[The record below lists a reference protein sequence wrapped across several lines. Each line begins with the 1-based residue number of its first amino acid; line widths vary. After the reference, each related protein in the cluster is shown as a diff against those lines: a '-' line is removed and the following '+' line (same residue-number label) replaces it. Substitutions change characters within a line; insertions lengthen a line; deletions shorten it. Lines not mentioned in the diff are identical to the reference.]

1 MKGFIVS
8 YFSQM
13 QTFTVVFLA
22 ALALTTGLR
31 LWLARRHIRHI
42 ARCRGEV
49 PADFS
54 AHIDLAAHQKA
65 ADYSIAK
72 TRLGMVDLLIG
83 AAILIALTLGGALQ
97 ILHEAWLTL
106 FDAGS
111 HAQGIALIFSVALIS
126 GIVDLPLALYRTFV
140 IEAQF
145 GFNKMTLRLFFVDL
159 AKQTLLGVALGLPL
173 LACVLWLMQR
183 MGDQWWLY
191 VWATWIAFNLLVLT
205 LYPTLI
211 APLFNKFTPL
221 ADAGLKARIEALLVK
236 CGFKAQGL
244 FVMDSSKRSSHGN
257 AYFTGFG
264 AAKRIVLFDTLIAR
278 LAPMEIEAVLAHEL
292 GHFRHHHVWKRMA
305 ALFAMSLGFLWLLG
319 HAMKQDWFY
328 AGLNVQTHS
337 TALALMLFFLVVPVF
352 TFLLHPLTSL
362 YSRMHEYEADAY
374 AAQHAAPADLVR
386 ALVKLYQDNAATL
399 TPDPLY
405 STFYDSHPPAL
416 LRIARLQ
423 AAASLMQAKAA

>member
-1 MKGFIVS
+1 VS

-13 QTFTVVFLA
+13 PTFTAVFLA
-22 ALALTTGLR
+22 ALALTVGLR

-42 ARCRGEV
+42 ARCRDKV

-54 AHIDLAAHQKA
+54 LHIGLAAHQKA
-65 ADYSIAK
+65 ADYSTAK
-72 TRLGMVDLLIG
+72 TRLGMIEMLIG
-83 AAILIALTLGGALQ
+83 AALLLVLTLGGALQ
-97 ILHEAWLTL
+97 ALHEAWLRV

-111 HAQGIALIFSVALIS
+111 HAQGIALIVSVALIS
-126 GIVDLPLALYRTFV
+126 GLVDLPLSLYRTFV
-140 IEAQF
+140 IEARF
-145 GFNKMTLRLFFVDL
+145 GFNKMTLPLFLADL
-159 AKQTLLGVALGLPL
+159 AKQMLLGAALGVPL
-173 LACVLWLMQR
+173 LLCVLWLMQR
-183 MGDQWWLY
+183 MGEQWWLY
-191 VWATWIAFNLLVLT
+191 VWATWIVFNLLVLT
-205 LYPTLI
+205 LYPTVI

-221 ADAGLKARIEALLVK
+221 ADAGLKSRIEALLAR

-244 FVMDSSKRSSHGN
+244 YVMDSSRRSSHGN

-278 LAPMEIEAVLAHEL
+278 LAPAEIEAVLAHEL
-292 GHFRHHHVWKRMA
+292 GHFWHHHVWKRMA
-305 ALFAMSLGFLWLLG
+305 ALFALSLGFLWLLG
-319 HAMKQDWFY
+319 YAMEQDWFY
-328 AGLNVQTHS
+328 AGLNVQARS

-362 YSRMHEYEADAY
+362 YSRKHEYEADAY
-374 AAQHAAPADLVR
+374 AARHAIPADLIH

-405 STFYDSHPPAL
+405 SAFYDSHPPAL

-423 AAASLMQAKAA
+423 NAIAPGQSQPA

>member
-31 LWLARRHIRHI
+31 LWLAQRHIRHI
-42 ARCRGEV
+42 AHCRSEV
-49 PADFS
+49 PADF
-54 AHIDLAAHQKA
+54 ADHIDLAAHQKA

-72 TRLGMVDLLIG
+72 TRLGVVDLLIG
-83 AAILIALTLGGALQ
+83 TALLIALTLGGALQ
-97 ILHEAWLTL
+97 ALHDAWLAA

-111 HAQGIALIFSVALIS
+111 HAQGITLIFSVALIS
-126 GIVDLPLALYRTFV
+126 GAIDLPLALYRTFV
-140 IEAQF
+140 IEARF
-145 GFNKMTLRLFFVDL
+145 GFNKMTLRLFFADL
-159 AKQTLLGVALGLPL
+159 AKQTLLGAALGLPL

-183 MGDQWWLY
+183 MGDAWWLY

-211 APLFNKFTPL
+211 APLFNKFSPL
-221 ADAGLKARIEALLVK
+221 ADAGLKSRIEALLAK

-278 LAPMEIEAVLAHEL
+278 LAPAEIEAVLAHEL

-319 HAMKQDWFY
+319 YAMKQDWFY
-328 AGLNVQTHS
+328 AGLNVQAHS

-362 YSRMHEYEADAY
+362 YSRSHEYEADAY
-374 AAQHAAPADLVR
+374 AAQHAAPADLIR

-423 AAASLMQAKAA
+423 AAGAAQAA

>member
-328 AGLNVQTHS
+328 AGLNVQAHT
-337 TALALMLFFLVVPVF
+337 TALALMLFFMVVPVF

-362 YSRMHEYEADAY
+362 YSRSHEYEADAY
-374 AAQHAAPADLVR
+374 AARHAAPADLVR

-423 AAASLMQAKAA
+423 AAAAQAA

>member
-1 MKGFIVS
+1 MS

-13 QTFTVVFLA
+13 QTFTAVFLA
-22 ALALTTGLR
+22 ALALTIGLR

-42 ARCRGEV
+42 ARCRDNV

-54 AHIDLAAHQKA
+54 LHIGLAAHQKA
-65 ADYSIAK
+65 ADYSTAK
-72 TRLGMVDLLIG
+72 THLGMIDLLIG
-83 AAILIALTLGGALQ
+83 ALFLLALTLGGALQ
-97 ILHEAWLTL
+97 ALHDAWLRA

-111 HAQGIALIFSVALIS
+111 YAQGIALIVSVALIS
-126 GIVDLPLALYRTFV
+126 GLIDLPLSLYRTFV
-140 IEAQF
+140 IEARF
-145 GFNKMTLRLFFVDL
+145 GFNKMTLKLFFADL
-159 AKQTLLGVALGLPL
+159 IKQTLLGAALGLPL
-173 LACVLWLMQR
+173 VFCVLWLMQW
-183 MGDQWWLY
+183 MGEQWWLY
-191 VWATWIAFNLLVLT
+191 VWVTWIVFNLLVLT
-205 LYPTLI
+205 VYPTLI

-221 ADAGLKARIEALLVK
+221 EDAGLKGRIEALLAK
-236 CGFKAQGL
+236 CGFRAQGL
-244 FVMDSSKRSSHGN
+244 YVMDSSRRSSHGN

-278 LAPMEIEAVLAHEL
+278 LAPAEIEAVLAHEL

-319 HAMKQDWFY
+319 YVMNQDWFY
-328 AGLNVQTHS
+328 AGLNVQARS

-362 YSRMHEYEADAY
+362 YSRKHEYEADAY
-374 AAQHAAPADLVR
+374 AARHAIPADLIH

-405 STFYDSHPPAL
+405 SAFYDSHPPAL

-423 AAASLMQAKAA
+423 SAVAPEQSQPA

>member
-1 MKGFIVS
+1 MH
-8 YFSQM
+8 
-13 QTFTVVFLA
+13 TFTAIFLA
-22 ALALTTGLR
+22 ALALTIGLR

-42 ARCRGEV
+42 ARCRDHV

-54 AHIDLAAHQKA
+54 THIDLPAHQKA
-65 ADYSIAK
+65 ADYSTAK
-72 TRLGMVDLLIG
+72 TRLGMIDILIG
-83 AAILIALTLGGALQ
+83 AALLLALTLGGALQ
-97 ILHEAWLTL
+97 ALHDAWLRI

-111 HAQGIALIFSVALIS
+111 HAQGIALIAGVALIS
-126 GIVDLPLALYRTFV
+126 GLVDLPLSLYRTFV
-140 IEAQF
+140 IEARF
-145 GFNKMTLRLFFVDL
+145 GFNKMTLALFFADL
-159 AKQTLLGVALGLPL
+159 AKQTLLGAALGLPL
-173 LACVLWLMQR
+173 LLCVLWLMQR
-183 MGDQWWLY
+183 MGEQWWLY
-191 VWATWIAFNLLVLT
+191 VWVTWIVFNLLVLT

-221 ADAGLKARIEALLVK
+221 DDIILKSRIEALLAK
-236 CGFKAQGL
+236 CGFRAQGL
-244 FVMDSSKRSSHGN
+244 YVMDSSRRSSHGN

-278 LAPMEIEAVLAHEL
+278 LAPAEIEAVLAHEL

-305 ALFAMSLGFLWLLG
+305 ALFAMSLVFLWLLG
-319 HAMKQDWFY
+319 YAMDQDWFY
-328 AGLNVQTHS
+328 AGLNVQARS

-362 YSRMHEYEADAY
+362 YSRKHEYEADAY
-374 AAQHAAPADLVR
+374 AARHTLPADLIH

-405 STFYDSHPPAL
+405 SAFYDSHPPAL

-423 AAASLMQAKAA
+423 SALAPGQPQPA

>member
-1 MKGFIVS
+1 MS

-13 QTFTVVFLA
+13 QTFTAIFVA

-42 ARCRGEV
+42 ARCREKV

-54 AHIDLAAHQKA
+54 EHIDLAAHQKA
-65 ADYSIAK
+65 ADYTTAK
-72 TRLGMVDLLIG
+72 THLGMIDLLIG
-83 AAILIALTLGGALQ
+83 ALVLLALTLGGALQ
-97 ILHEAWLTL
+97 ALNDTWLRV
-106 FDAGS
+106 FGAGS
-111 HAQGIALIFSVALIS
+111 YAQGIALIVSVALIS
-126 GIVDLPLALYRTFV
+126 GLLDLPLSLYRTFV
-140 IEAQF
+140 IEARF
-145 GFNKMTLRLFFVDL
+145 GFNKMTLKLFIADL
-159 AKQTLLGVALGLPL
+159 IKQTLLGAALGLPL
-173 LACVLWLMQR
+173 LFCVLWLMQW
-183 MGDQWWLY
+183 MGEQWWLY
-191 VWATWIAFNLLVLT
+191 VWVTWIVFNLLVLT
-205 LYPTLI
+205 VYPILI

-221 ADAGLKARIEALLVK
+221 EDASLKGRIEALLAQ
-236 CGFKAQGL
+236 CGFRVKGL
-244 FVMDSSKRSSHGN
+244 YVMDSSRRSSHGN

-278 LAPMEIEAVLAHEL
+278 LAPAEIEAVLAHEL

-305 ALFAMSLGFLWLLG
+305 ALFALSLGFLWLLG
-319 HAMKQDWFY
+319 YVMNQDWFY
-328 AGLNVQTHS
+328 AGLNVQARS
-337 TALALMLFFLVVPVF
+337 TALALMLFFLVAPVF

-362 YSRMHEYEADAY
+362 YSRKHEYEADAY
-374 AAQHAAPADLVR
+374 AARHTIPANLIH

-423 AAASLMQAKAA
+423 SAVAPGPSQPA

>member
-328 AGLNVQTHS
+328 AGLNVQAHT
-337 TALALMLFFLVVPVF
+337 TALALMLFFMVVPVF

-362 YSRMHEYEADAY
+362 YSRSHEYEADAY
-374 AAQHAAPADLVR
+374 AARHAAPADLVR
-386 ALVKLYQDNAATL
+386 ALV
-399 TPDPLY
+399 TP
-405 STFYDSHPPAL
+405 SAG
-416 LRIARLQ
+416 
-423 AAASLMQAKAA
+423 AAAHCAPASCSCASCLTMSIEPEHGRPLTSIETLCAV

>member
-13 QTFTVVFLA
+13 QTFTAVFLA

-42 ARCRGEV
+42 ASCRDQV

-54 AHIDLAAHQKA
+54 GHIGLAAHQKA
-65 ADYSIAK
+65 ADYSTAK
-72 TRLGMVDLLIG
+72 TRLGMIDIVIGSALL
-83 AAILIALTLGGALQ
+83 LALTLGGALQ
-97 ILHEAWLTL
+97 VLHEAWLRV
-106 FDAGS
+106 FDAGG
-111 HAQGIALIFSVALIS
+111 HAQGIALIVSVALIS
-126 GIVDLPLALYRTFV
+126 GIIDLPLSLYRTFI
-140 IEAQF
+140 IEARF
-145 GFNKMTLRLFFVDL
+145 GFNKMTLRLFFADL
-159 AKQTLLGVALGLPL
+159 LKQTLLGAALGLPL
-173 LACVLWLMQR
+173 LLCVLWLMQR
-183 MGDQWWLY
+183 MGEQWWLY

-221 ADAGLKARIEALLVK
+221 ADAGLKNRIEALLAK
-236 CGFKAQGL
+236 CGFRAQGL
-244 FVMDSSKRSSHGN
+244 YVMDSSRRSSHGN

-278 LAPMEIEAVLAHEL
+278 LAPAEIEAVLAHEL

-305 ALFAMSLGFLWLLG
+305 ALFALSLAFLWLLG

-328 AGLNVQTHS
+328 AGLNVQAHS

-362 YSRMHEYEADAY
+362 YSRKHEYEADAY
-374 AAQHAAPADLVR
+374 AARHALPADLIC

-423 AAASLMQAKAA
+423 AADVQTQPA